1 MYIWGI
7 ERTPLK
13 QQCGIKQTIRT
24 EIQSILYHFSLCRS
38 CAWNFSFDRSVCIGS
53 EKTGFHVSKYRHAIK
68 LGTKIVYIVMF
79 RKCAENKVF
88 VARNA
93 AAKSFC
99 RLNFVSCCM
108 SPSLCVRFSQRQL
121 GRHQVLLLSPF
132 CFQMWFWSFFMSSI
146 LSSFAILFK
155 SRLRLAGII
164 ATDRHSIIFTLII
177 KRSIKRETPPKIAF
191 KNAVYRGGIK
201 CNVKS
206 LKVSAWFYE
215 FCEQVWYGLL
225 VRIWIIN
232 FSLQS

>member
-1 MYIWGI
+1 MWNKANNPN
-7 ERTPLK
+7 RD
-13 QQCGIKQTIRT
+13 TIN
-24 EIQSILYHFSLCRS
+24 SL
-38 CAWNFSFDRSVCIGS
+38 SFFIVSQLCVKLFFWPRSVCIGS

-108 SPSLCVRFSQRQL
+108 SLSLCVRFSQRQL

-132 CFQMWFWSFFMSSI
+132 CYQMWFWSFFMSSI

-155 SRLRLAGII
+155 SRLRLAAII
-164 ATDRHSIIFTLII
+164 ATDSIIFTLII

-191 KNAVYRGGIK
+191 KSAVYRGGIK

-206 LKVSAWFYE
+206 KVTKNKCVILRVLWTF
-215 FCEQVWYGLL
+215 W
-225 VRIWIIN
+225 VRS
-232 FSLQS
+232 FG